1 MCYCKHATG
10 PPPPPPAS
18 CSPGWGAGETS
29 GEGDG
34 WGAGVGTSGEG
45 DGTSAGEGV
54 GAGLGSKGAG
64 AGATLGEGAGA
75 SSAGE
80 GAGATGGSSS
90 MTVVCKGCGAA
101 VVGVAFVDALAGL
114 AECVMHT
121 HTRWTCSHAP
131 ARWPMLPA
139 DLRGP
144 KQGLCTSTAMSHPRP
159 PRILLHKHDVCVTH
173 LNHQLAGHVARVY
186 SLGGEHI
193 LGPTHQAVGHRP
205 CRVQRYRYSY
215 LFPSKP
221 HLPCS
226 QNPTPAISLSGNRKW
241 SYIAVQCRTGLWHG
255 RADNG

>member
-10 PPPPPPAS
+10 PPPPHPAS

-34 WGAGVGTSGEG
+34 WGAGAGTSGEG

-114 AECVMHT
+114 EQSAWC
-121 HTRWTCSHAP
+121 TRIHDGHA
-131 ARWPMLPA
+131 AMRQRA
-139 DLRGP
+139 GP
-144 KQGLCTSTAMSHPRP
+144 CCRQIC
-159 PRILLHKHDVCVTH
+159 
-173 LNHQLAGHVARVY
+173 
-186 SLGGEHI
+186 
-193 LGPTHQAVGHRP
+193 AVPNKDHAQ
-205 CRVQRYRYSY
+205 VQ
-215 LFPSKP
+215 P
-221 HLPCS
+221 
-226 QNPTPAISLSGNRKW
+226 
-241 SYIAVQCRTGLWHG
+241 
-255 RADNG
+255 